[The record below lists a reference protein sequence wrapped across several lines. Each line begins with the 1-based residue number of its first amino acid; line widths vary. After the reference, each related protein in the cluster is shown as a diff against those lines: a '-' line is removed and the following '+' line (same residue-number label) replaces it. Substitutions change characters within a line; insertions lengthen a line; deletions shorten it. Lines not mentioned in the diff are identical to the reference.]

1 MLKYVSSIQPS
12 MRILHLGEYEKPITG
27 GIGRSIVLLV
37 DAMAKDHDV
46 MIISLRKGE
55 ETQVMHS
62 GKASALPFKSPLHKK
77 LAPLRSLIP
86 SIITSHLTNHKKI
99 IDEIKRFNPDIIH
112 AHRPFYAQLISSLP
126 YPKVFS
132 VHALFDQ
139 ENSTGPLKYHLAQRI
154 HRMHFFKTLRTFP
167 AFITISDSVTAYV
180 KTFHPKMLFQIYSP
194 VKEEFYLPTRK
205 SEPGRILSIGRLV
218 EQKFPLEFFEE
229 FSKAA
234 RQNKKLHLHILGVI
248 EDKAYYKTVKSFLA
262 SHDLTGRITFH
273 ENLDDQEVAAHLERC
288 EMLVHPSVHE
298 TFGLVIAEAMAA
310 GVPVIVRRCGGVSN
324 LITHRKQGLSCN
336 TAGEVGKAISLLHG
350 NKSLQESL
358 GKSAR
363 AFAERWRETFV
374 VKETILAY
382 KKIIAEQKSTGI
394 LS

>member
-1 MLKYVSSIQPS
+1 MLYLRSLQGYEDGAFCSVLPPLRTLQRIQAETFARLACRWRVSFQA
-12 MRILHLGEYEKPITG
+12 RFF
-27 GIGRSIVLLV
+27 LLV
-37 DAMAKDHDV
+37 DRTPPLQES
-46 MIISLRKGE
+46 ISGR
-55 ETQVMHS
+55 
-62 GKASALPFKSPLHKK
+62 ASL
-77 LAPLRSLIP
+77 
-86 SIITSHLTNHKKI
+86 
-99 IDEIKRFNPDIIH
+99 DE
-112 AHRPFYAQLISSLP
+112 
-126 YPKVFS
+126 
-132 VHALFDQ
+132 
-139 ENSTGPLKYHLAQRI
+139 
-154 HRMHFFKTLRTFP
+154 
-167 AFITISDSVTAYV
+167 
-180 KTFHPKMLFQIYSP
+180 KMLFQIYSP